1 MLTNWSLN
9 TLWEESFGYS
19 RAVQIGNSIE
29 VSATSASEDDKV
41 IGVGDLTLQTEFI
54 IKKIEH
60 TLVEAGFSLKDVVRT
75 RIFMTDISLWEEVA
89 KVHSYL
95 FEDVMPASTLVEV
108 SKLIHPD
115 LLLEI
120 PYYPSVWP
128 FKDGLPIDILNK
140 KQPVFLSPSNISLN
154 IINI

>member
-1 MLTNWSLN
+1 MRTNWSSN

-19 RAVQIGNSIE
+19 RAVQIGNTIE
-29 VSATSASEDDKV
+29 LSGTTASEDDKV
-41 IGVGDLTLQTEFI
+41 IGVGDVTLQTEYI

-60 TLVEAGFSLKDVVRT
+60 TLVESGFSLKDVVRT

-95 FEDVMPASTLVEV
+95 FEDVMPACTLIEV

-115 LLLEI
+115 LLIEI
-120 PYYPSVWP
+120 EATAI
-128 FKDGLPIDILNK
+128 KEDI
-140 KQPVFLSPSNISLN
+140 
-154 IINI
+154 

>member
-1 MLTNWSLN
+1 MRTNWSSN

-19 RAVQIGNSIE
+19 RAVQIGNKIE
-29 VSATSASEDDKV
+29 VSGTTASEDDKV
-41 IGVGDLTLQTEFI
+41 IGVGDVTLQTEYI

-75 RIFMTDISLWEEVA
+75 RIFMTDISLWKEVA

-108 SKLIHPD
+108 SNLIHPD
-115 LLLEI
+115 LLIEI
-120 PYYPSVWP
+120 EATAI
-128 FKDGLPIDILNK
+128 KEDI
-140 KQPVFLSPSNISLN
+140 
-154 IINI
+154 

>member
-1 MLTNWSLN
+1 MRTNWSSN

-19 RAVQIGNSIE
+19 RAVQIGNTIE
-29 VSATSASEDDKV
+29 VSGTSASEDDKV
-41 IGVGDLTLQTEFI
+41 IGVGDVTLQTEYI

-95 FEDVMPASTLVEV
+95 FEDVMPACTLVEV
-108 SKLIHPD
+108 SNLIHPD
-115 LLLEI
+115 LLIEI
-120 PYYPSVWP
+120 EATAI
-128 FKDGLPIDILNK
+128 KEDI
-140 KQPVFLSPSNISLN
+140 
-154 IINI
+154 

>member
-1 MLTNWSLN
+1 MRTNWSSN

-19 RAVQIGNSIE
+19 RAVQIGNTIE
-29 VSATSASEDDKV
+29 VSGTTASEDGKV
-41 IGVGDLTLQTEFI
+41 IGVGDVTLQTEYI

-95 FEDVMPASTLVEV
+95 FEDVMPASTLIEV
-108 SKLIHPD
+108 SKLIDPD
-115 LLLEI
+115 LLIEI
-120 PYYPSVWP
+120 EAIAI
-128 FKDGLPIDILNK
+128 KEDI
-140 KQPVFLSPSNISLN
+140 
-154 IINI
+154 

>member
-1 MLTNWSLN
+1 MRTNWSSN

-19 RAVQIGNSIE
+19 RAVQIGNAIE
-29 VSATSASEDDKV
+29 VSGTTASEDDKV
-41 IGVGDLTLQTEFI
+41 IGVGDVTLQAEYI

-95 FEDVMPASTLVEV
+95 FEDVMPACTLLEV
-108 SKLIHPD
+108 SKLIDPD
-115 LLLEI
+115 LLIEI
-120 PYYPSVWP
+120 EATAI
-128 FKDGLPIDILNK
+128 KEDI
-140 KQPVFLSPSNISLN
+140 
-154 IINI
+154 

>member
-1 MLTNWSLN
+1 MRTNWSSN

-19 RAVQIGNSIE
+19 RAVQIGNIIE
-29 VSATSASEDDKV
+29 VSGTSASEDDKV
-41 IGVGDLTLQTEFI
+41 IGVGDVTLQTEYI

-95 FEDVMPASTLVEV
+95 FEDVMPASTLIEV
-108 SKLIHPD
+108 SKLIDPD
-115 LLLEI
+115 LLIEI
-120 PYYPSVWP
+120 EATAI
-128 FKDGLPIDILNK
+128 KEDI
-140 KQPVFLSPSNISLN
+140 
-154 IINI
+154 

>member
-1 MLTNWSLN
+1 MRTNWSSN

-19 RAVQIGNSIE
+19 RAVQIGNTIE
-29 VSATSASEDDKV
+29 LSGTTASEDNKV
-41 IGVGDLTLQTEFI
+41 IGVGDVTLQTEYI

-95 FEDVMPASTLVEV
+95 FEDVMPACTLIEV

-115 LLLEI
+115 LLIEI
-120 PYYPSVWP
+120 EATAI
-128 FKDGLPIDILNK
+128 KEDI
-140 KQPVFLSPSNISLN
+140 
-154 IINI
+154 

>member
-1 MLTNWSLN
+1 MRTNWSSN

-19 RAVQIGNSIE
+19 RAVQIGNTIE
-29 VSATSASEDDKV
+29 LSGTTASEDDKV
-41 IGVGDLTLQTEFI
+41 IGVGDVTLQTEYI

-95 FEDVMPASTLVEV
+95 FEDVMPACTLLEV
-108 SKLIHPD
+108 SNLIHPD
-115 LLLEI
+115 LLIEI
-120 PYYPSVWP
+120 EATAI
-128 FKDGLPIDILNK
+128 KEDI
-140 KQPVFLSPSNISLN
+140 
-154 IINI
+154 

>member
-1 MLTNWSLN
+1 MRTNWSSN

-19 RAVQIGNSIE
+19 RAVQIGNVIE
-29 VSATSASEDDKV
+29 VSGTTASEDDKV
-41 IGVGDLTLQTEFI
+41 IGVGDVTLQAEYI

-75 RIFMTDISLWEEVA
+75 RIFMTDISHWEEVA

-95 FEDVMPASTLVEV
+95 FEDVMPACTLVEV
-108 SKLIHPD
+108 SNLIHPD

-120 PYYPSVWP
+120 EATA
-128 FKDGLPIDILNK
+128 
-140 KQPVFLSPSNISLN
+140 
-154 IINI
+154 IIEDR

>member
-1 MLTNWSLN
+1 MRTNWSSN
-9 TLWEESFGYS
+9 TIWEESFGYS
-19 RAVQIGNSIE
+19 RAVQIGNAIE
-29 VSATSASEDDKV
+29 VSGTTASEDDKV
-41 IGVGDLTLQTEFI
+41 IGVGDVTLQAEYI

-108 SKLIHPD
+108 SNLIHPD
-115 LLLEI
+115 LLIEI
-120 PYYPSVWP
+120 EATAI
-128 FKDGLPIDILNK
+128 KEDR
-140 KQPVFLSPSNISLN
+140 
-154 IINI
+154 

>member
-1 MLTNWSLN
+1 MRTNWSSN

-19 RAVQIGNSIE
+19 RAVQIGNTIE
-29 VSATSASEDDKV
+29 VSGTTASEDDKV
-41 IGVGDLTLQTEFI
+41 IGVGDVTLQAEYI

-95 FEDVMPASTLVEV
+95 FEDVMPACTLIEV

-115 LLLEI
+115 LLIEI
-120 PYYPSVWP
+120 EATAI
-128 FKDGLPIDILNK
+128 KEDI
-140 KQPVFLSPSNISLN
+140 
-154 IINI
+154 

>member
-1 MLTNWSLN
+1 MRTNWSSN

-19 RAVQIGNSIE
+19 RAVQIGNTIE
-29 VSATSASEDDKV
+29 VSGTTASEDGKV
-41 IGVGDLTLQTEFI
+41 IGVGDVTLQTEYI

-95 FEDVMPASTLVEV
+95 FEDVMPACTLLEV
-108 SKLIHPD
+108 SKLIDPD
-115 LLLEI
+115 LLIEI
-120 PYYPSVWP
+120 EATAI
-128 FKDGLPIDILNK
+128 KEDI
-140 KQPVFLSPSNISLN
+140 
-154 IINI
+154 

>member
-1 MLTNWSLN
+1 MRTNWSSN

-19 RAVQIGNSIE
+19 RAVQIGNIIE
-29 VSATSASEDDKV
+29 VSGTSASEDDKV
-41 IGVGDLTLQTEFI
+41 IGVGDVTLQTEYI

-95 FEDVMPASTLVEV
+95 FEDIMPALTLIEV
-108 SKLIHPD
+108 SKLIDPD
-115 LLLEI
+115 LLIEI
-120 PYYPSVWP
+120 EATAI
-128 FKDGLPIDILNK
+128 KEDI
-140 KQPVFLSPSNISLN
+140 
-154 IINI
+154 